1 MENPLVSVIIPIY
14 NSEEY
19 LMECL
24 LSVKNQSYVNLEIIF
39 IDDGS
44 TDGSRLICQEI
55 IVCDDR
61 FYFYR
66 MHGESA
72 CHGKYNVNQY
82 TEVLAWIKVRELFS
96 GEKRILRKINSIF
109 GCILLGHVI
118 GIKK

>member
-24 LSVKNQSYVNLEIIF
+24 LSVKNQSYVNLEIIL

-72 CHGKYNVNQY
+72 CHGKYKCKPVY
-82 TEVLAWIKVRELFS
+82 RSLSLDKSTRVVFR
-96 GEKRILRKINSIF
+96 
-109 GCILLGHVI
+109 
-118 GIKK
+118 